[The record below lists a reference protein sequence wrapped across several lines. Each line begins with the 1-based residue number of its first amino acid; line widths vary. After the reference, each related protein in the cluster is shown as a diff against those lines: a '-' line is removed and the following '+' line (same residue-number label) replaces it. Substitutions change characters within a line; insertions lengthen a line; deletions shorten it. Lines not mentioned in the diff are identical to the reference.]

1 MRGGAQGGLLRKRDI
16 RKHCTLPSFPLA
28 SLFRQPAGKGCYK
41 PPGARRWTAT
51 QKCASVC
58 AADAARPGPGAH
70 RRPRTR
76 EHIAGRA
83 RLGGRG
89 RRPGRHTR
97 PERAP
102 SGSAGGKGPPVTRP
116 ALSRRILMTRTHFPA
131 DPTHREPAGHSV
143 TDGRSADS
151 LTRLAPTVGGQ
162 RLQPPASSQFS
173 VKQENELPAL

>member
-70 RRPRTR
+70 RRPRTPRR
-76 EHIAGRA
+76 EREAAGTPHTARA
-83 RLGGRG
+83 GALRKRRRKGPASHQASPEQENPDDTHPLPGRPHPPRT
-89 RRPGRHTR
+89 RRPQCDRRSKRGFAHA
-97 PERAP
+97 PRAHRR
-102 SGSAGGKGPPVTRP
+102 RP
-116 ALSRRILMTRTHFPA
+116 APAAPRLFSILSET
-131 DPTHREPAGHSV
+131 G
-143 TDGRSADS
+143 
-151 LTRLAPTVGGQ
+151 
-162 RLQPPASSQFS
+162 
-173 VKQENELPAL
+173 K